1 MNSTDLYADA
11 AGGNLV
17 PEGGIDRMITDLNL
31 FMYPKIAAVRPL
43 LAVLARL
50 SFIIVPV
57 IFLAFVAYVVFI
69 KKHNILNKFTKTKN
83 YIWYAGF
90 LVLYLL
96 LSGLKYDFGY
106 GLGVNAGRVVLP
118 VAAKFFGP
126 VVGGIFGMLFY
137 GISCLENGGG
147 FSILSILI
155 AAVSGIIYG
164 IIFYRKKTRY
174 TRCLGC
180 KIFVGIFCNSFM
192 SVIAMCDPAVTDLAE
207 MIVNST
213 VASVIMS
220 PISALGI
227 YLAFRLIRLI
237 KNAYSI

>member
-118 VAAKFFGP
+118 V
-126 VVGGIFGMLFY
+126 VGGIFGMLFY

-180 KIFVGIFCNSFM
+180 KIFVGVFCNSFM